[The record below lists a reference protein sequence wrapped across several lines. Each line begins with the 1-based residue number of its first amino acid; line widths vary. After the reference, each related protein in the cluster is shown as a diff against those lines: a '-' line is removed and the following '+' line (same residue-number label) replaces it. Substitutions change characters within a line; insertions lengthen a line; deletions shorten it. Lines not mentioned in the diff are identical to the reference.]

1 MGSQQIRVALVSP
14 GAANETSFT
23 HCQTTFLKVM
33 RSAVTLDYV
42 AEAAGECN
50 GVQFTP
56 ISIFSPEHYDVVH
69 FQWGN
74 HPVHYFEF
82 QKLLELSSRRKR
94 PAIVSTLHEADLR
107 FLIGAS
113 RQASSLRWKF
123 RMRRL
128 FETLD
133 GQRASEY
140 EFYSRQTVAEIMRR
154 SDRVIVHS
162 AYTKR
167 RLIGEHSL
175 NSMQAEKIVVANLCI
190 DWNDYAGLADP
201 LAAIRTSSKRRPM
214 VFLYVGN
221 LDKMKSLHK
230 IVEAL
235 ELVRHFGARNDCF
248 LVVVGAG
255 PEYYRIRRLA
265 DAALADQCV
274 FAGSV
279 PRISEYYALAD
290 VVVCPRA
297 LPRGE
302 ISGVIPEACAAG
314 KPILLPDIGGWSE
327 YVNETRGFLTRRDD
341 TIEYAE
347 AILHC
352 LNHPEEVRQKGMKAR
367 QFAKEHLTWQSQV
380 EFYESIYRH
389 VC

>member
-1 MGSQQIRVALVSP
+1 
-14 GAANETSFT
+14 
-23 HCQTTFLKVM
+23 M

-42 AEAAGECN
+42 AETAGEYN

-56 ISIFSPEHYDVVH
+56 ISAFSPGHYDVVH

-82 QKLLELSSRRKR
+82 QKLLELSSQRKR
-94 PAIVSTLHEADLR
+94 PAIVSTLHEADLG

-113 RQASSLRWKF
+113 QQASSLRWKF

-128 FETLD
+128 FHAPV
-133 GQRASEY
+133 GQRAGEY
-140 EFYSRQTVAEIMRR
+140 EFYSHQTVAEIMRR
-154 SDRVIVHS
+154 SDCVIVHS

-175 NSMQAEKIVVANLCI
+175 GSIQAEKIFVATLCI
-190 DWNDYAGLADP
+190 DWSDYETLADP
-201 LAAIRTSSKRRPM
+201 LAAIRTNGHRKPM
-214 VFLYVGN
+214 VFLCVGN
-221 LDKMKSLHK
+221 LDKTKSLHK
-230 IVEAL
+230 IIEAL
-235 ELVRHFGARNDCF
+235 ELVRHFGGRDDFF

-255 PEYYRIRRLA
+255 PEYYRLRRLA
-265 DAALADQCV
+265 DAALADQCA
-274 FAGSV
+274 FAGGV
-279 PRISEYYALAD
+279 PHISQYYALAD

-297 LPRGE
+297 FSRGE

-314 KPILLPDIGGWSE
+314 KPILLPNIGGWSE
-327 YVNETRGFLTRRDD
+327 YVNEARGFLTRRDD

-352 LNHPEEVRQKGMKAR
+352 LKHPEEVRQKGIAAR
-367 QFAKEHLTWQSQV
+367 QFAKEHLSWQSQLG
-380 EFYESIYRH
+380 FYKSIYDR
-389 VC
+389 VCRG